1 MRHGLKPNSD
11 LIWPNRTRLN
21 REANHVVHELTM
33 IALFEMLIFIIER
46 NALVFGSTN
55 PLVVS

>member
-1 MRHGLKPNSD
+1 
-11 LIWPNRTRLN
+11 
-21 REANHVVHELTM
+21 VVHELTM